1 MKHRMIGRVSLAAV
15 LLAGLPWSAYA
26 KVLKLDTPSTSMVL
40 DAEKGKNLK
49 FLYYGGRISDSDA
62 DNLRAAGSPVADAYP
77 AYGLDTTREAAL
89 SAVHAD
95 GNMTLDLKVEST
107 SARSPNPASDRIQV

>member
-62 DNLRAAGSPVADAYP
+62 DQSQGSRKPR
-77 AYGLDTTREAAL
+77 GR
-89 SAVHAD
+89 
-95 GNMTLDLKVEST
+95 
-107 SARSPNPASDRIQV
+107 RISRLWA

>member
-40 DAEKGKNLK
+40 DAEKGKK
-49 FLYYGGRISDSDA
+49 SEISL
-62 DNLRAAGSPVADAYP
+62 LRRPY
-77 AYGLDTTREAAL
+77 LRL
-89 SAVHAD
+89 
-95 GNMTLDLKVEST
+95 
-107 SARSPNPASDRIQV
+107 